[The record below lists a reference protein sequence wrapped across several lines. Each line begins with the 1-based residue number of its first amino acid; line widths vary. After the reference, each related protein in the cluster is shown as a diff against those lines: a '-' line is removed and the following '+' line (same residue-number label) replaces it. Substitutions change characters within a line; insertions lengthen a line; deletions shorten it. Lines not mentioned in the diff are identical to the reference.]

1 MHGSLQS
8 IVFSGFTIKPHLH
21 TKKAAGIC
29 FYPSLSLGK
38 TWGRKLKSLLKNK
51 NEIDIFRQAG
61 EFKPTKSSV
70 EDIPKGIFQEE
81 ENELKN

>member
-1 MHGSLQS
+1 M
-8 IVFSGFTIKPHLH
+8 
-21 TKKAAGIC
+21 GIC

-51 NEIDIFRQAG
+51 DEIDIFRQAG
-61 EFKPTKSSV
+61 DFKSTKSSV
-70 EDIPKGIFQEE
+70 EDIRKGIFQEE